1 MAAFALVVHRFRDE
15 AVRVARETAIWLV
28 EEGHEVRLLNED
40 ADLVDVAQ
48 CGVEPEKLAVGL
60 DLAISL
66 GGDGTILRTVELV
79 AKEGVPVLGVNV
91 GRLGYLTHLV
101 PSQLPAALER
111 FLAGEYDVEER
122 MTLAVQVESDS
133 RAPRTLWALN
143 EAVIEKAAAGHTIH
157 AAVAIDGTFF
167 TTYAA

>member
-15 AVRVARETAIWLV
+15 AVRVARETAIWLH

-101 PSQLPAALER
+101 PSQLPAGNCNAPHQPPSLVLPYQKPTAPTFGMSTLLISR
-111 FLAGEYDVEER
+111 TVFGTTDWSQMLPAG
-122 MTLAVQVESDS
+122 LPSF
-133 RAPRTLWALN
+133 WAI
-143 EAVIEKAAAGHTIH
+143 VWD
-157 AAVAIDGTFF
+157 DGGVSL
-167 TTYAA
+167 